1 MYSFLHVCV
10 KTGSHKSDTS
20 GQMRLG
26 QVSSHLSFFI
36 KKEGGK
42 PMGLDGYSSQRI
54 FFLSPNFC
62 CLPLFVFPTGGQLCV
77 VLCTRPWP
85 FLLPCGFF
93 VFCVLSLC
101 FFPCTPSIFSPL
113 SLAQLP
119 AISPPHSH
127 PPSISLYLCLFP
139 FAPYLSLSPCPFSFP
154 SLPPF
159 LSRSLTRT
167 HTHTSF
173 SHSDAHILTLLQCLI
188 FSLFHGLPFPAH

>member
-1 MYSFLHVCV
+1 
-10 KTGSHKSDTS
+10 
-20 GQMRLG
+20 
-26 QVSSHLSFFI
+26 
-36 KKEGGK
+36 
-42 PMGLDGYSSQRI
+42 MGLDGYSSQRI

-62 CLPLFVFPTGGQLCV
+62 CLPLFVFPTGRQLCV

-93 VFCVLSLC
+93 VFCILSLC
-101 FFPCTPSIFSPL
+101 FFPCTLSIFS
-113 SLAQLP
+113 QLP

-139 FAPYLSLSPCPFSFP
+139 FAPYLSLSLSFLF

-167 HTHTSF
+167 HTHLSLTQT
-173 SHSDAHILTLLQCLI
+173 HIY
-188 FSLFHGLPFPAH
+188 

>member
-1 MYSFLHVCV
+1 
-10 KTGSHKSDTS
+10 
-20 GQMRLG
+20 
-26 QVSSHLSFFI
+26 
-36 KKEGGK
+36 
-42 PMGLDGYSSQRI
+42 MGLDGYSSQRI

-62 CLPLFVFPTGGQLCV
+62 CLPLFVFPTGRQLCV

-101 FFPCTPSIFSPL
+101 FFPCTLSIFS
-113 SLAQLP
+113 QLP

-127 PPSISLYLCLFP
+127 PPSISLYLSVSLRS
-139 FAPYLSLSPCPFSFP
+139 LSLSLPVLSLFPPSFP
-154 SLPPF
+154 
-159 LSRSLTRT
+159 LTISHT

>member
-1 MYSFLHVCV
+1 
-10 KTGSHKSDTS
+10 
-20 GQMRLG
+20 
-26 QVSSHLSFFI
+26 
-36 KKEGGK
+36 
-42 PMGLDGYSSQRI
+42 MGLDGYSSQRM

-139 FAPYLSLSPCPFSFP
+139 FAPYLSLSLPVLSLFPPSLLSSHDLSHAHTHLSLTQTHIYWLSYNAWFSLSFMDCPF
-154 SLPPF
+154 LLTDEKCPP
-159 LSRSLTRT
+159 L
-167 HTHTSF
+167 F
-173 SHSDAHILTLLQCLI
+173 SHTVWEEYTRYTAQSFTQVCSI
-188 FSLFHGLPFPAH
+188 P

>member
-1 MYSFLHVCV
+1 
-10 KTGSHKSDTS
+10 
-20 GQMRLG
+20 
-26 QVSSHLSFFI
+26 
-36 KKEGGK
+36 
-42 PMGLDGYSSQRI
+42 MGLNGYSSQHI

-101 FFPCTPSIFSPL
+101 FFPCTPIFSPL
-113 SLAQLP
+113 SLSQLP

-139 FAPYLSLSPCPFSFP
+139 FAPYLSLFLPVLSHFPP
-154 SLPPF
+154 SLSSSHD
-159 LSRSLTRT
+159 LSHA
-167 HTHTSF
+167 HTLTSF

-188 FSLFHGLPFPAH
+188 FSLFHGLPFPAHWWKMSSTLLTHWRYTAQSFTQVCSIP

>member
-1 MYSFLHVCV
+1 
-10 KTGSHKSDTS
+10 
-20 GQMRLG
+20 
-26 QVSSHLSFFI
+26 
-36 KKEGGK
+36 
-42 PMGLDGYSSQRI
+42 MGLGIPASV

-62 CLPLFVFPTGGQLCV
+62 CLPLFVFPTGGQPCV

-101 FFPCTPSIFSPL
+101 FFPCTLSIFSPL
-113 SLAQLP
+113 SQLP

-139 FAPYLSLSPCPFSFP
+139 FAPYLSLSLSFLF
-154 SLPPF
+154 SLPPSF
-159 LSRSLTRT
+159 PLTISL
-167 HTHTSF
+167 THTSF